1 MTAIDRNNKQNQ
13 FYRKQAR
20 LSMKVSKSREF
31 VTKINR
37 KKESLTYVTTQFP
50 TLSPHVLPAREH
62 LLTKESASSNRT
74 KIRLCKN
81 EKKKEKKYQLSKAKC
96 SRSVNFLEVSI
107 VKVGT
112 MAIIALHLEA
122 GRESEF

>member
-20 LSMKVSKSREF
+20 LSMKVFKFQEF

-37 KKESLTYVTTQFP
+37 EKESLTYVTTQFP

-81 EKKKEKKYQLSKAKC
+81 EKKKKKIPTKQS
-96 SRSVNFLEVSI
+96 
-107 VKVGT
+107 
-112 MAIIALHLEA
+112 
-122 GRESEF
+122 